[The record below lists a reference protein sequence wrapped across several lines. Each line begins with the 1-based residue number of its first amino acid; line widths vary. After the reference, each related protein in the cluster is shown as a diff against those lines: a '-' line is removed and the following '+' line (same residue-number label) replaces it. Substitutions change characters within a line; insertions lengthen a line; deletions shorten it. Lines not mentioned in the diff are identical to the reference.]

1 MTNEELV
8 ARLRVGVPTAWEK
21 QAADRIETLVK
32 QQDQAWEVA
41 HAATD
46 RGMRAEAEVRRLK
59 NLLGR
64 YAKHLAF
71 TAPEVDPDEP
81 MDPRATFHKTSPW
94 VTWDELQ
101 EIESY
106 ADRAV

>member
-1 MTNEELV
+1 MT
-8 ARLRVGVPTAWEK
+8 
-21 QAADRIETLVK
+21 
-32 QQDQAWEVA
+32 
-41 HAATD
+41 
-46 RGMRAEAEVRRLK
+46 EAEEIERLK
-59 NLLGR
+59 GLLGR

-81 MDPRATFHKTSPW
+81 MDPRAAFHKTSPW

-101 EIESY
+101 EIKSY

>member
-1 MTNEELV
+1 MSDEELI
-8 ARLRVGVPTAWEK
+8 ARLRAGVPTVWEK
-21 QAADRIETLVK
+21 QAADRIEALVK

-46 RGMRAEAEVRRLK
+46 RGMKAGAETKRLK
-59 NLLGR
+59 GLLGR
-64 YAKHLAF
+64 YAKHLAL

-101 EIESY
+101 EIKSY